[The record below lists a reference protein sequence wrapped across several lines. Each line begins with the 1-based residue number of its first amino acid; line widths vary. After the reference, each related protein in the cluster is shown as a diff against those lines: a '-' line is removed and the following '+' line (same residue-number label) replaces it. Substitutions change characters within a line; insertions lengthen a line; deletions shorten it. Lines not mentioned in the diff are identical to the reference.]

1 MLVERS
7 PVARIECD
15 HGHRDRIALVLE
27 KQRQVGR
34 FDIPQLYLCLH
45 PGLHFLADSAFKT
58 LALILARPVSS
69 STVMVPST

>member
-15 HGHRDRIALVLE
+15 HGHRDRISLVLE

-34 FDIPQLYLCLH
+34 FDIP
-45 PGLHFLADSAFKT
+45 
-58 LALILARPVSS
+58 
-69 STVMVPST
+69 